1 MKNSMVRATILTVA
15 GFATFMLLATTAE
28 RAQTAPKYEPPKI
41 ISTADAS
48 YPINSIASGAVVLEV
63 DLNGRGSIDSVKVL
77 RDVPSLTAPAVA
89 AVKKW
94 KFSPAK
100 LDGYPV
106 SSIFPV
112 AFSFVPPS
120 TGPRI

>member
-1 MKNSMVRATILTVA
+1 MKNSMVRAMVLTVA
-15 GFATFMLLATTAE
+15 GFATFMLLAIRGE
-28 RAQTAPKYEPPKI
+28 QAQTAPKYEPPKI

-94 KFSPAK
+94 KFGRQS
-100 LDGYPV
+100 
-106 SSIFPV
+106 
-112 AFSFVPPS
+112 
-120 TGPRI
+120 